1 MSNIKVSTEKRK
13 HKRLKAKEGAFA
25 VVTSDYNKI
34 GQIRNISKGG
44 LAFQYIDNG
53 EPLRGSIEIE
63 IFSAAKNFYL
73 RKLAAKVIM
82 DSEVDSPV
90 PFSSLPLKE
99 LVVQFEKMK
108 PNQMLMLDYFLQKYT
123 TK

>member
-1 MSNIKVSTEKRK
+1 MVNNKDFIEKRK
-13 HKRLKAKEGAFA
+13 HKRLRAKEGAFA
-25 VVTSDYNKI
+25 VVTSDYDKI
-34 GQIRNISKGG
+34 GQIGNISKCG

-53 EPLRGSIEIE
+53 EPLKGSVEVE

-73 RKLAAKVIM
+73 RKLAAKVVV
-82 DSEVDSPV
+82 DSEVDSTVSFSAV
-90 PFSSLPLKE
+90 PLRK

-108 PNQMLMLDYFLQKYT
+108 ANQMLMLDYFLQKYT

>member
-1 MSNIKVSTEKRK
+1 MSNKKDSTEKRK
-13 HKRLKAKEGAFA
+13 HKRFKAKEGAFA

-34 GQIRNISKGG
+34 GQIGNISKCG
-44 LAFQYIDNG
+44 LAFQYIENG
-53 EPLRGSIEIE
+53 EPLRGSVEVE

-73 RKLAAKVIM
+73 RKLTAKVVM
-82 DSEVDSPV
+82 DSEVDSIV
-90 PFSSLPLKE
+90 PFSALPLRK